1 MGFLR
6 GVPPNTATLTMQAEF
21 GDVYQYWIGPLRVI
35 GVCNVEDIQYIFA
48 HRHIYEKS
56 SSHMDRLRVFL
67 PDSFVSTTGAN
78 YKRHATIVL
87 SLFRGAK
94 VLSNLNL
101 IYDCTDKLLDVWGSQ
116 ADDPNYIHLDIV
128 KDCQNLLLD
137 IFCFIGFDYDL
148 QTLGNDDSS
157 QSNRLKKSLK
167 DYLDVIA
174 LALLLP
180 VTIAKIYVKFNS
192 RYRQALNVIREY
204 TDRIIEQEQSKGSE
218 TILERKRKCLIA
230 SLVGSR
236 QQDEKIELAL
246 PEEKRKDCVIQEVLR
261 FVPPAIS
268 TIRSVTSD
276 DRLPAS
282 GAQLYKDDEVI
293 INIYNLTR
301 DKRYWKIDPD
311 LFYPERFQGE
321 DKDHHPFTL
330 IPFGGGHRQ
339 CIGQDLARFELK
351 AIIARLMQHVTF
363 GDGGPQ
369 NHLKSSHADYN
380 PPESISF
387 SNQLQLLAEVDHL
400 A

>member
-48 HRHIYEKS
+48 HRHMYEKS

-67 PDSFVSTTGAN
+67 PDTLVSTT
-78 YKRHATIVL
+78 
-87 SLFRGAK
+87 
-94 VLSNLNL
+94 
-101 IYDCTDKLLDVWGSQ
+101 
-116 ADDPNYIHLDIV
+116 
-128 KDCQNLLLD
+128 D
-137 IFCFIGFDYDL
+137 IFGFIGFDYDL

-204 TDRIIEQEQSKGSE
+204 TDRLIEQEQGKRSE

-351 AIIARLMQHVTF
+351 AIIARLMQRVTF

-369 NHLKSSHADYN
+369 NHLKLSHADYN